1 MEAGGVVL
9 LEQNRFKWMGM
20 CLGLLDEVFCLI
32 CPHFGTLATPLLIT
46 IVTFG
51 LAVIIIDNIF
61 WEIILILNDYNY

>member
-32 CPHFGTLATPLLIT
+32 FPPFGTLATPLLIT